1 MIPNNDHV
9 NQAIAALFSQ
19 YRKPKI
25 EALLTSYVIQIQE
38 IEDAL
43 NQVGTVLDLLNA
55 SDAQLDLVG
64 VLLNE
69 PRAGMNDDDYRVIL
83 RGKIASSRSKG
94 TADDLLILLR
104 ILLGSGPTFSYEEFQ
119 PAAIHITAPTEL
131 PSNVNIESVH
141 RLMQRAKAAGVRL
154 LLIYSE
160 ETPVFGFS
168 TDPDAA
174 GFDVGALAG
183 VI

>member
-64 VLLNE
+64 
-69 PRAGMNDDDYRVIL
+69 
-83 RGKIASSRSKG
+83 
-94 TADDLLILLR
+94 
-104 ILLGSGPTFSYEEFQ
+104 
-119 PAAIHITAPTEL
+119 
-131 PSNVNIESVH
+131 
-141 RLMQRAKAAGVRL
+141 
-154 LLIYSE
+154 
-160 ETPVFGFS
+160 
-168 TDPDAA
+168 
-174 GFDVGALAG
+174 
-183 VI
+183 